1 MLSAETEVKNG
12 IVAAMPAS
20 RCNVICPGL
29 PDHCIF
35 GAKSSLVTSVV
46 KYTKKTKGKYKEK
59 QRALL
64 KVWLQ
69 KCSNLATLNTS
80 DRQL

>member
-1 MLSAETEVKNG
+1 MLSAETEVRNG

-35 GAKSSLVTSVV
+35 GAKSSLVSSS
-46 KYTKKTKGKYKEK
+46 KQRKQKANTKKNKDH
-59 QRALL
+59 
-64 KVWLQ
+64 
-69 KCSNLATLNTS
+69 C
-80 DRQL
+80 